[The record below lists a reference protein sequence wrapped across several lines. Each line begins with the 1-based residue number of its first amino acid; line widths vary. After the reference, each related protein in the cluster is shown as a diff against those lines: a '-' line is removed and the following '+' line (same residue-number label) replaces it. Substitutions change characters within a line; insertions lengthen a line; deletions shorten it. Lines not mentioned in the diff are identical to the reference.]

1 MKEAS
6 MKDFWSST
14 SQHQQLISQSV
25 ETASP
30 TTNPASTQNSPK
42 LDIWRDPVWQSL
54 GVIIGAVLTVVA
66 ILISLRQWQR
76 KSLAYEVIS
85 NENIVRVSDNS
96 VGSELQ
102 IVYQGKPVK
111 DLYLITIKFINLGNT
126 EIRPEDYVRPISLSF
141 GARSEI
147 LGNKVLEQDPSNLDI
162 KINHEKD
169 KEVLLIDPVLLNKRD
184 YFTIQALVTGF
195 QSVTP
200 NGRIAG
206 VSRIREVT
214 PLKLDSET
222 LTAFVGASTAI
233 VALLSSFLTVQTT
246 FLSSEKL
253 KDFIPLVL
261 GLVLSILMAYVV
273 NQLPAFKIK
282 KK

>member
-14 SQHQQLISQSV
+14 SQHQQLISQVV
-25 ETASP
+25 ETANP
-30 TTNPASTQNSPK
+30 TTNPASAQNSPK

-54 GVIIGAVLTVVA
+54 GVIIGGVLTVVA

-85 NENIVRVSDNS
+85 NENIVRISDNS

-111 DLYLITIKFINLGNT
+111 DLYLITIKFINSGNT
-126 EIRPEDYVRPISLSF
+126 EIRPEDYVRQISLSF
-141 GARSEI
+141 GENSEI
-147 LGNKVLEQDPSNLDI
+147 LGNKVLEQEPSNLDI
-162 KINHEKD
+162 KINHEKV

-195 QSVTP
+195 QSVAP

-222 LTAFVGASTAI
+222 ITAFVAGGTAL
-233 VALLSSFLTVQTT
+233 VTLLSSFLTVQTT

-253 KDFIPLVL
+253 KDFIPVVL
-261 GLVLSILMAYVV
+261 GVALSILAGYAV
-273 NQLPAFKIK
+273 NLLPPYKIK

>member
-1 MKEAS
+1 

-14 SQHQQLISQSV
+14 SQYQQLIAQAV
-25 ETASP
+25 ETANP
-30 TTNPASTQNSPK
+30 TTNPVSIPDSSK

-54 GVIIGAVLTVVA
+54 GVIIGAVLAVVA

-85 NENIVRVSDNS
+85 NENIVRISDNS

-111 DLYLITIKFINLGNT
+111 DLYLITIRFINSGNT
-126 EIRPEDYVRPISLSF
+126 EIRPEDYVKQISLSF
-141 GARSEI
+141 GGNSEI
-147 LGNKVLEQDPSNLDI
+147 LGNKVLEQEPSNLGV
-162 KINHEKD
+162 KINHEKT
-169 KEVLLIDPVLLNKRD
+169 KEVLLIEPVLLNKRD
-184 YFTIQALVTGF
+184 YFTIQTLVTGF
-195 QSVTP
+195 QSVAP

-222 LTAFVGASTAI
+222 LTAFVVGGTAL
-233 VALLSSFLTVQTT
+233 VTLVSSFLTVQTT

-253 KDFIPLVL
+253 KDFIPIVL
-261 GLVLSILMAYVV
+261 GLLLSILAGYIV
-273 NQLPAFKIK
+273 NQLPPYKIK

>member
-1 MKEAS
+1 

-14 SQHQQLISQSV
+14 SQRQQFISQV
-25 ETASP
+25 TETANP

-54 GVIIGAVLTVVA
+54 GVIIGAFLALVA

-102 IVYQGKPVK
+102 ILYQGKPVK
-111 DLYLITIKFINLGNT
+111 DLYLITIKFINSGNI
-126 EIRPEDYVRPISLSF
+126 EIRPEDYVRKVSLSF
-141 GARSEI
+141 GENSET
-147 LGNKVLEQDPSNLDI
+147 LGNKVLEQEPSNLGV
-162 KINHEKD
+162 KINHEKVQ
-169 KEVLLIDPVLLNKRD
+169 EVLLIDPVLLNKRD
-184 YFTIQALVTGF
+184 SFTIQALVTGF
-195 QSVTP
+195 QNVAP

-222 LTAFVGASTAI
+222 LTLFTAVITAI

-253 KDFIPLVL
+253 KDFIPVVL
-261 GLVLSILMAYVV
+261 GLTLSILAAYAT
-273 NQLPAFKIK
+273 NQLPLYKIK